1 MKLHVLAG
9 LALASMSLCACSSF
23 TGPGGAQ
30 AQQAVLD
37 TAKAIAQ
44 DPNCGHTDRL
54 AVNLG
59 AISTGQL
66 FLERNC
72 PGPSGTVAT
81 KLAPV
86 VAPASPTPPAQ

>member
-1 MKLHVLAG
+1 MKTPLIAG
-9 LALASMSLCACSSF
+9 AIALASVAMSGCGTL
-23 TGPGGAQ
+23 TGLTGANSGAQ
-30 AQQAVLD
+30 TAILD

-72 PGPSGTVAT
+72 PGPSGTSGT

-86 VAPASPTPPAQ
+86 VAPAGN

>member
-1 MKLHVLAG
+1 MKLTTLAG
-9 LALASMSLCACSSF
+9 LALASLSLCACSSL
-23 TGPGGAQ
+23 TGPGGAA
-30 AQQAVLD
+30 AQQSILD

-72 PGPSGTVAT
+72 PGPSGTVKT
-81 KLAPV
+81 VLPPV
-86 VAPASPTPPAQ
+86 PASTSPAPAQ